1 MNPRDLE
8 HLVDAEL
15 KRLPARRAPRTLLPR
30 VLAATAA
37 QEHRQPAKGWSVWP
51 RAWQLAAAGIAAV
64 VLAGVWRL
72 MSFAGP
78 YLAPLL
84 SNSGFDRTASVTRR
98 ADDIAVI
105 VRVLWEMLIQ
115 PAATYVSILA
125 ISLALACAL
134 LWSAVERLA
143 PGGASHR

>member
-1 MNPRDLE
+1 MNPTDLE
-8 HLVDAEL
+8 HLVETEL
-15 KRLPARRAPRTLLPR
+15 KRLPAVRAPRTLLPR
-30 VLAATAA
+30 VLAAAA
-37 QEHRQPAKGWSVWP
+37 AEQHKQPTRGWSAWP
-51 RAWQLAAAGIAAV
+51 RGWQLAGGSIAAV
-64 VLAGVWRL
+64 VLIGIWRL
-72 MSFAGP
+72 VSLAGP
-78 YLAPLL
+78 YVAPLL

-98 ADDIAVI
+98 ADDIAV
-105 VRVLWEMLIQ
+105 VARVLWEMFIQ

>member
-1 MNPRDLE
+1 MNPTDLE

-15 KRLPARRAPRTLLPR
+15 KRLPAVRAPRTLLPR
-30 VLAATAA
+30 LLAVAA
-37 QEHRQPAKGWSVWP
+37 AEQHRQPTGGWSVWS
-51 RAWQLAAAGIAAV
+51 RGWQLAGGSIAV
-64 VLAGVWRL
+64 VVLIGMWRL
-72 MSFAGP
+72 VSFAGP
-78 YLAPLL
+78 YVAPLL
-84 SNSGFDRTASVTRR
+84 SNSSLDRTASVTRR
-98 ADDIAVI
+98 ADDLAV
-105 VRVLWEMLIQ
+105 VARVLWEMFIQ